1 MTHVDEDCVSCLP
14 ETQVKRPR
22 RNERRK
28 IKNRATI
35 VEILHYLET
44 EADILYQGD
53 VENNMLKLFNQL
65 TVDDKRTF
73 LRHSITALW
82 EKRIEVAKRGI
93 LPEKP
98 VVVDTTLTIEPEVIK
113 SEVEELESSK
123 EKDLDSFSLFIGR
136 VILVMFLVF
145 GTFIMFWSLF
155 YSMPP
160 EGEKMMGY
168 LGEILKIL
176 VPVW

>member
-1 MTHVDEDCVSCLP
+1 M
-14 ETQVKRPR
+14 
-22 RNERRK
+22 
-28 IKNRATI
+28 
-35 VEILHYLET
+35 
-44 EADILYQGD
+44 
-53 VENNMLKLFNQL
+53 
-65 TVDDKRTF
+65 
-73 LRHSITALW
+73 
-82 EKRIEVAKRGI
+82 
-93 LPEKP
+93 
-98 VVVDTTLTIEPEVIK
+98 DTTLTIEPEVIK

-168 LGEILKIL
+168 LGEIFKIL